1 MKLTG
6 TAKKKREEK
15 SNGISLVCV
24 HQHWETNKKIETTFL
39 FSISVFSLGLWLF
52 IITLSGILTVDISAG
67 LQVGGVMDSPI

>member
-24 HQHWETNKKIETTFL
+24 HQHWETNKKIEKLNIHNNKKLLQGRGTSGQG
-39 FSISVFSLGLWLF
+39 SISSFKKLLVYKKIKHKVAMW
-52 IITLSGILTVDISAG
+52 
-67 LQVGGVMDSPI
+67 Q